1 MIRPYRFHLIGLIV
15 GLVLLGVLVTAEVPE
30 FPLLQQP
37 VGQEDGSLR
46 EETRAADDRPTGEG

>member
-15 GLVLLGVLVTAEVPE
+15 GLVLLGVLVTAKVPE

-37 VGQEDGSLR
+37 VDQEDESLR
-46 EETRAADDRPTGEG
+46 EETRAADDRPTGER

>member
-1 MIRPYRFHLIGLIV
+1 MRPYRFHLIGLIV

-30 FPLLQQP
+30 FPLIQQP
-37 VGQEDGSLR
+37 GSQEDGSLR